1 MSSATRREPRSERR
15 SENDDNLRELLLKD
29 EFVHEMICTRA
40 YEIYQQRGREDG
52 HDREDWLQAE
62 REILD
67 GLIGQAGAGR
77 LEEVLAEYTVAPD
90 ELSGGPAPVSQGLT
104 GLQATQSHAPY
115 SDRYYNPHPEVF
127 EDFVPLAAE
136 TISFQAQAVP
146 VAPAIPEASRYVE
159 QLGKKREKTPKSD
172 KPRKHKKAAAG
183 PEDSLI
189 LEPEKAKKKKAGHK
203 SKDNKSKESKSKE
216 NKKK

>member
-1 MSSATRREPRSERR
+1 MSSATRREPRGERR

-104 GLQATQSHAPY
+104 GLQATQSPNTY

-136 TISFQAQAVP
+136 TISFQAQAAP
-146 VAPAIPEASRYVE
+146 VAPVIPEASHYVE
-159 QLGKKREKTPKSD
+159 QPRKKREKASKSET
-172 KPRKHKKAAAG
+172 PRKHKKIEVAAEAG
-183 PEDSLI
+183 AA
-189 LEPEKAKKKKAGHK
+189 LESEKTKKKKSG
-203 SKDNKSKESKSKE
+203 NKSKASKPKE
-216 NKKK
+216 KKKK

>member
-1 MSSATRREPRSERR
+1 MSSATRREPSSETR
-15 SENDDNLRELLLKD
+15 SENDDSLRELLLQD

-67 GLIGQAGAGR
+67 GLIGQARVGR
-77 LEEVLAEYTVAPD
+77 LEVVLAEYTVAPD
-90 ELSGGPAPVSQGLT
+90 ELSGGPAPVSHGVT
-104 GLQATQSHAPY
+104 RLQANRPHAPY
-115 SDRYYNPHPEVF
+115 QDRYYNPHPNVL

-136 TISFQAQAVP
+136 TISFQVQAVP

-159 QLGKKREKTPKSD
+159 QPRKKREKAPKSETS
-172 KPRKHKKAAAG
+172 RKHKKAAADG
-183 PEDSLI
+183 EETLTS
-189 LEPEKAKKKKAGHK
+189 ETEKAKKKKSGHK
-203 SKDNKSKESKSKE
+203 SKEHKSKEH
-216 NKKK
+216 KKK